1 MTVAPAYTKQLFR
14 IHRLNISVSTNS
26 TWIAHETLRDL
37 KHYLVSSPHHG
48 HAQAN
53 LNFHVADRVRSF
65 NIGRN
70 AVRDVFADH
79 IEIFTGGPERY
90 IRLGPTGSSS
100 FVRLHLD
107 RIQVQGRLHRNHE
120 RSPMSRA
127 LLKWSIIKAF
137 EKKSVIPIHSSGVS
151 SDHRVRLF
159 VGRTGS
165 GKTSILVLFLLNRH
179 RMLADDFLFFQGK
192 TLYPFPIRSTLHP
205 DTMKRLAQKI
215 RKTSLST
222 KLATPL
228 SDLTR
233 IFETVRHKVDTGAV
247 SIYYIRV
254 WNSTRTK
261 VIPLSPKKMLGFMI
275 DSYLSEFD
283 NSYWFGWRR
292 LEVIRNILEAYSRL
306 AELAECF
313 EVRAGEDPE
322 DRYKKI
328 VMAE

>member
-1 MTVAPAYTKQLFR
+1 
-14 IHRLNISVSTNS
+14 
-26 TWIAHETLRDL
+26 
-37 KHYLVSSPHHG
+37 
-48 HAQAN
+48 
-53 LNFHVADRVRSF
+53 
-65 NIGRN
+65 
-70 AVRDVFADH
+70 
-79 IEIFTGGPERY
+79 
-90 IRLGPTGSSS
+90 
-100 FVRLHLD
+100 
-107 RIQVQGRLHRNHE
+107 
-120 RSPMSRA
+120 
-127 LLKWSIIKAF
+127 
-137 EKKSVIPIHSSGVS
+137 
-151 SDHRVRLF
+151 
-159 VGRTGS
+159 
-165 GKTSILVLFLLNRH
+165 
-179 RMLADDFLFFQGK
+179 MLADDFLFFQGK

-247 SIYYIRV
+247 SIYHIRV